1 MAEALVKVGV
11 NFVGEGEVFLRQRD
25 FLLVIGKFGHRALW
39 RFLGSKVVGVGD
51 VGDGH
56 RFRTVFAA
64 NPVSVRKIDS
74 NRSRRVAI
82 AGKCH
87 GVNDFGG
94 DTFHHRLAE
103 TRIDR
108 RMVLKPLRVLRKF
121 HGALRSLL
129 ITDVHESLPSGLA
142 AERVVIVLYE
152 SVDKIHRT
160 ERVLHPFD
168 VILIPKAQVTGAVVV
183 DKS

>member
-1 MAEALVKVGV
+1 MAEALVKVCV
-11 NFVGEGEVFLRQRD
+11 NLIGEGEVFLCHGD
-25 FLLVIGKFGHRALW
+25 FIIVPCELGKGALR
-39 RFLGSKVVGVGD
+39 RFLRRVVVGVGD

-56 RFRTVFAA
+56 RFRTVFAT
-64 NPVSVRKIDS
+64 NPISVRKIDS

-94 DTFHHRLAE
+94 DAFHHRLAE

-129 ITDVHESLPSGLA
+129 ITDVHESLPSSLA

-152 SVDKIHRT
+152 SVDKIHRP

-168 VILIPKAQVTGAVVV
+168 VVLIPKAQVTGAVVV